1 MNKFTK
7 RIIAAFLVVLLII
20 TIIPASAFAAQESTP
35 KEEVVY
41 VSLNADGSV
50 KEIEV
55 VNIFDLDQKGNIVDY
70 GKYESLRNMTTEDGI
85 EYKDDTVKIDADAG
99 KLYYEGKLK
108 QNTMPWRI
116 NIRYFM
122 DGKEYSA
129 EELAGMSGRLD
140 IKMNIRQNH
149 DCDSSFFDGYALQAT
164 IVLDADNAS
173 GIRADGATI
182 ANVGSDKQLTYTVLP
197 GNEKDIDISADVEDF
212 EMEGIAING
221 IRMNLDIDIDDTD
234 LQEKIDEVIEAV
246 NELDDG
252 AGELQDGASRLYDG
266 AGELDEATGKLQTAT
281 ESLYDGA
288 TELKSGLAALTSQNS
303 ELTGAA
309 WSAYEALC
317 SAAQEQLNSKLE
329 EAGLAKVTLTPD
341 TYSQVLMNIL
351 EQMDAETVYNKA
363 YNAALAEVTAKV
375 EAQADTLYSEYVR
388 SQADSVYL
396 AYITSQ
402 SDSLYKQVASEA
414 VMKQLQ
420 ENGYTKV
427 QAEAYLATAEGQL
440 LIDNAVAA
448 MTDSQKEQ
456 ILQTAVHNLTDSQKN
471 QILQGAISSL
481 TDEDKSEI
489 RNNYI
494 MQLMAGDEVTSQIN
508 KAVKSVNASAAEIS
522 ELKGQLDS
530 YGAFYKGLVSYT
542 DAVSSAAGGA
552 SELADGLSE
561 LYSGTDKLK
570 DAVGELH
577 IATGKLKDGIT
588 ELKEGTEEFADEA
601 DDMNTNVSDEIDSLA
616 DSITGADTDVI
627 SFASKQN
634 TKVKSVQFVIKTE
647 DICTDD
653 EVDTLEDKTE
663 ELTFWQKLIQLF
675 K

>member
-1 MNKFTK
+1 MNKLTK
-7 RIIAAFLVVLLII
+7 RMTAAFLTVLLII
-20 TIIPASAFAAQESTP
+20 SVLPASVFAVQGSTP

-41 VSLNADGSV
+41 ISLNGDGSV

-70 GKYESLRNMTTEDGI
+70 GKYESLRNMTTEDSI
-85 EYKDDTVKIDADAG
+85 EYKNDTVKIDADAG

-108 QNTMPWRI
+108 QNIMPWRI
-116 NIRYFM
+116 NIRYFI

-140 IKMNIRQNH
+140 IKMTIRQNP

-164 IVLDADNAS
+164 IVLDTDNAS
-173 GIRADGATI
+173 GIMAGGATI
-182 ANVGSDKQLTYTVLP
+182 ANAGSDKQLTYTVLP
-197 GNEKDIDISADVEDF
+197 GREKDIDISADVKDF
-212 EMEGIAING
+212 EMKGIAING
-221 IRMNLDIDIDDTD
+221 IRMNLDIDIEDTQ
-234 LQEKIDEVIEAV
+234 LQKKIDEVIGV

-252 AGELQDGASRLYDG
+252 VGELQDGAFRLYDG
-266 AGELDEATGKLQTAT
+266 AGALDEAAGKLQTAT
-281 ESLYDGA
+281 QSLYDGA

-317 SAAQEQLNSKLE
+317 SAAQEQLNTKLD

-351 EQMDAETVYNKA
+351 DQMDAETVYNKA

-375 EAQADTLYSEYVR
+375 EAQADTLYSEYIR
-388 SQADSVYL
+388 SQADSIYL

-420 ENGYTKV
+420 ENGYTKA
-427 QAEAYLATAEGQL
+427 QAAAYLGTDEGQL
-440 LIDNAVAA
+440 LVDNAVAA
-448 MTDSQKEQ
+448 TTDSQKEQ
-456 ILQTAVHNLTDSQKN
+456 ILQTAAYNLTDSQKK

-489 RNNYI
+489 RNSYI

-508 KAVKSVNASAAEIS
+508 KAVKSVNASAAEVS

-530 YGAFYKGLVSYT
+530 YGAFYKGLVNYT
-542 DAVSSAAGGA
+542 DAVSSAAVGA
-552 SELADGLSE
+552 SVLADGLSE

-570 DAVGELH
+570 EAVGELH
-577 IATGKLKDGIT
+577 IATGRLKDGIA
-588 ELKEGTEEFADEA
+588 ELKEGTKEFANEA
-601 DDMNTNVSDEIDSLA
+601 DEMNTKVSDEIDSLT

-634 TKVKSVQFVIKTE
+634 TKVRSVQFVIKTE

-653 EVDTLEDKTE
+653 AVDTLEDKTE
-663 ELTFWQKLIQLF
+663 ELTFWQKLVQLF
-675 K
+675 KK